1 MHLRNDAHD
10 FARFYFRPH
19 TPTQFYNEFLGK
31 SINDGYESNGNW
43 VSWYEKARGLGFPKC
58 PIPIFFK
65 FSLKEVLF
73 TFEKECCVSNGNMQ
87 TSSTKYDTI
96 EKMLDKFGFDDLYY
110 TPPEDYATKDDYNKY
125 RKYAQQEFLI
135 KNELCFEDLNN
146 FEIICPSQADR
157 KLLIN
162 LLGSEQK
169 DIFSKIVVDRTYY
182 NNENPRVRIE
192 EEESELQI
200 KSEFDGK
207 GYFVLN
213 GTSNIKEL
221 EILAGDVSK
230 LDKDKIFFNSFVSIG
245 NINQNIQLNFI
256 DESGRNWF
264 MYSK

>member
-1 MHLRNDAHD
+1 M
-10 FARFYFRPH
+10 
-19 TPTQFYNEFLGK
+19 
-31 SINDGYESNGNW
+31 
-43 VSWYEKARGLGFPKC
+43 
-58 PIPIFFK
+58 
-65 FSLKEVLF
+65 
-73 TFEKECCVSNGNMQ
+73 
-87 TSSTKYDTI
+87 
-96 EKMLDKFGFDDLYY
+96 
-110 TPPEDYATKDDYNKY
+110 
-125 RKYAQQEFLI
+125 
-135 KNELCFEDLNN
+135 
-146 FEIICPSQADR
+146 
-157 KLLIN
+157 
-162 LLGSEQK
+162 
-169 DIFSKIVVDRTYY
+169 DRTYY

-192 EEESELQI
+192 EEESELHI